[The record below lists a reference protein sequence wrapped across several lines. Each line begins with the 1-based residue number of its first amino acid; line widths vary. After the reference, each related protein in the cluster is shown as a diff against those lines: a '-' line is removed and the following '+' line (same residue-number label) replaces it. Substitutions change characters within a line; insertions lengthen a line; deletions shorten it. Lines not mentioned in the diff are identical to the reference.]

1 MRILGALCQRL
12 GMKTKS
18 IFCITDHNEEET
30 ERGLYYHTEHSK
42 HWSLWYQMR
51 GDFPLRSNSAIPAD
65 CRTLT
70 WILTLP
76 EENVPS
82 HRLRAQ
88 SHKTLATWLQM
99 SSPSPGCHLCCQ
111 NLGSLC
117 TNAKQKYGDR
127 VMEKERVALLLCQT
141 KGEHSRLA
149 AQEQRLSLW
158 WVLLL
163 LSCEV
168 VSDSLWPYRL
178 QHARPLCPPL
188 SPGVCLNSRWW
199 CYLLVFDE

>member
-1 MRILGALCQRL
+1 MSETGDEDQINILYYKSQWGRDRERSLLSHRIL
-12 GMKTKS
+12 KT
-18 IFCITDHNEEET
+18 
-30 ERGLYYHTEHSK
+30 L
-42 HWSLWYQMR
+42 WSLWYQMC
-51 GDFPLRSNSAIPAD
+51 GGFPLPSNSATPAGYL
-65 CRTLT
+65 TLT
-70 WILTLP
+70 WILTPP

-99 SSPSPGCHLCCQ
+99 PIPSPGCHLCCQ

-117 TNAKQKYGDR
+117 TNAKQKYGDK
-127 VMEKERVALLLCQT
+127 VMEKERVALLLCQA

-149 AQEQRLSLW
+149 AQEQCLSLW
-158 WVLLL
+158 WILLL

-168 VSDSLWPYRL
+168 VFDSLWPYRL

-188 SPGVCLNSRWW
+188 SPGVCLNLCWW
-199 CYLLVFDE
+199 CYLLLLDK